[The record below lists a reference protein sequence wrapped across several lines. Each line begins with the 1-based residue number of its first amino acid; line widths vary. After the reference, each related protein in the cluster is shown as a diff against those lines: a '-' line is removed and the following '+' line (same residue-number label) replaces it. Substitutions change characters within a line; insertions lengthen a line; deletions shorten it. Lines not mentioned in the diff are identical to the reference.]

1 VGYALDKEGTPIMS
15 VAAASAEAANLNRS
29 GRCSLLVQP
38 ISYPARGVA
47 SVALQGS
54 AEEVEGSSQEGIVN
68 FKLNVE
74 SCVYYGGLDHAVHGL
89 TISGEDYRSA
99 EADILRHNATEL
111 ITCWNND
118 RAEDI
123 YRIVSHHL
131 GVPLIEMQYAE
142 LLWLDRLG
150 MYVRTEVVGR
160 QPTVLRIPFYRAVLD
175 ERDARS
181 VITMS
186 SQMAWDADRKYTPPL
201 PAIFQ
206 DTAASN

>member
-1 VGYALDKEGTPIMS
+1 
-15 VAAASAEAANLNRS
+15 
-29 GRCSLLVQP
+29 
-38 ISYPARGVA
+38 
-47 SVALQGS
+47 
-54 AEEVEGSSQEGIVN
+54 
-68 FKLNVE
+68 
-74 SCVYYGGLDHAVHGL
+74 
-89 TISGEDYRSA
+89 
-99 EADILRHNATEL
+99 
-111 ITCWNND
+111 
-118 RAEDI
+118 
-123 YRIVSHHL
+123 
-131 GVPLIEMQYAE
+131 MQYAE